1 MYMALVFA
9 LIMDLLKGALKSLR
23 INQQDVLQ
31 LRRRESLSKYKY
43 VPLPSDKSIR
53 LFEFHPVNTGKRD
66 IDLEMSIHSLEE
78 APSFE
83 CLSYMW
89 GNPTFA
95 FSRLTAQSNKEY
107 GTNVEITISGGALL
121 VARNLHDA
129 LKVLRR
135 RTGCHATTHYYW
147 VDAICIDQEN
157 IAERGQQVAIMDNI
171 YCTARNTTVWVGPE
185 DEFTKDAVMLI
196 RDIGKIPLSRHG
208 EVSPQHFNT
217 EQDSTLKRLG
227 CKPQSHKRWLG
238 LIALLNRPYFS
249 RVWIVQEI
257 LLSNAVLLVCG
268 KHEVPWALLSNTIS
282 FLLTSGWYRS
292 IGVLSF
298 RELPFIVANPG
309 VYKSMLEDKSLD
321 IGMTVVQ
328 LETARTGMAQV
339 GHLILF
345 RHLLEAFRPSDASDA
360 RDKIYALIGLA
371 WKERPPFS
379 THPDVLVP
387 DYSLDTREVFIKT
400 ARLMFLGYGD
410 LKYLCHVEDRSIRKM
425 KGLPSWVPDYSVRLR
440 PIPFYLLSSSGPRKY
455 YSASKGLPFTLGNS
469 TLLAP
474 QLHVLGFRLSRIKSM
489 ARFKSLFTDDAP
501 AVWELDPAWYKVCTF
516 AANITTLQK
525 RTLPP

>member
-1 MYMALVFA
+1 
-9 LIMDLLKGALKSLR
+9 MDLLKGALKSLR

-31 LRRRESLSKYKY
+31 LQSRGSLNKYKY

-53 LFEFHPVNTGKRD
+53 LFEFHPANTGKRD
-66 IDLEMSIHSLEE
+66 IDLEMSIHSLEG

-89 GNPTFA
+89 GNPTLA
-95 FSRLTAQSNKEY
+95 FSRLAAQSNQEY
-107 GTNVEITISGGALL
+107 STNVEITISGGAFL
-121 VARNLHDA
+121 VVRNLHDA
-129 LKVLRR
+129 LKMLRR
-135 RTGCHATTHYYW
+135 RTGCHAATRYYW

-171 YCTARNTTVWVGPE
+171 YRAARNTTVWVGPE

-196 RDIGKIPLSRHG
+196 RDIG
-208 EVSPQHFNT
+208 
-217 EQDSTLKRLG
+217 
-227 CKPQSHKRWLG
+227 
-238 LIALLNRPYFS
+238 
-249 RVWIVQEI
+249 
-257 LLSNAVLLVCG
+257 
-268 KHEVPWALLSNTIS
+268 
-282 FLLTSGWYRS
+282 
-292 IGVLSF
+292 VLSF
-298 RELPFIVANPG
+298 RELPFIMANPG
-309 VYKSMLEDKSLD
+309 VYKSMLKDRSLD

-379 THPDVLVP
+379 THPDVLAP

-410 LKYLCHVEDRSIRKM
+410 LRYLCH
-425 KGLPSWVPDYSVRLR
+425 
-440 PIPFYLLSSSGPRKY
+440 
-455 YSASKGLPFTLGNS
+455 A
-469 TLLAP
+469 
-474 QLHVLGFRLSRIKSM
+474 
-489 ARFKSLFTDDAP
+489 
-501 AVWELDPAWYKVCTF
+501 
-516 AANITTLQK
+516 
-525 RTLPP
+525 